1 MRAELEK
8 FHPLS
13 YKGKLKQVSLDLY
26 EEIEEILNNPEL
38 YGSPAGSIRYIRYKI
53 TTMLEICNPTLDD
66 YKWLE
71 GMLEVVDRETEKV
84 R

>member
-13 YKGKLKQVSLDLY
+13 YKGKLKQVSWDLY
-26 EEIEEILNNPEL
+26 EEIEEILDNPEL
-38 YGSPAGSIRYIRYKI
+38 YGSPAGSIRYKI
-53 TTMLEICNPTLDD
+53 TTMLEICDPTLED

-71 GMLEVVDRETEKV
+71 GMLEIVDRELN
-84 R
+84 